1 MEEDSSSVREFA
13 GLIGRFQPWHL
24 GHQGVLEDMVA
35 QGYQPILFL
44 GSSNADADREK
55 NPFTFQ
61 EREQII
67 HKACHDLRY
76 PDGSEVVPVCVPI
89 YDHVRGP
96 DEKPYFDGDEKR
108 VPLNTKWFA
117 QFVDFFEEH
126 HIEPEQFTLFY
137 SAKDQDRKNY
147 VFDKEYSVN
156 GRTLTLPNVSD
167 DGTVFEGEDLSLT
180 FELLGAKRHELP
192 VTYENAT
199 DVRLNYE
206 ASTDLLVPGTK
217 EVIDAV
223 IFGARLQNDVYDGE
237 PLPQDVF
244 EQDPMQVLRHER
256 RVRDTHIHKS
266 PDDPSFHK
274 RVLLIGGAG
283 SLGLPVIES
292 LLEQGH
298 DLVLNH
304 YSPADNFKANVA
316 EIAERYPNA
325 EILFQRCDLRDPE
338 TWDSAYWKDQMIQYD
353 VDAVINMAGIIEE
366 KPDIGL
372 TFENINYRP
381 VKAMAQ
387 ACVDVGID
395 RYIYFSTITA
405 RSEEAQQNATSKQ
418 EPLTYAGSKRKAEI
432 ALEEFS
438 GDLNWISVRPI
449 TVFNPKKPDWGR
461 PMTFPHIANL
471 SFMPVLGT
479 GNQALQPLYVE
490 DLAKVSRLVESNIK
504 GGKILDAVGPEQIS
518 LREALDILRKPS
530 DDSGAVSETVRI
542 NVTYD
547 VAEFLAETY
556 PYGAINPT
564 FVKVMKNR
572 ESGTDEIPSLEW
584 AKAIGEEGQLRSLS
598 DVYSEPDVQFA
609 EPPIVEYAGMVAKN
623 PEPLYQFLARKLGA
637 APIIDK
643 FRQVFADYMEDTS
656 SEEARETMMH
666 SIFKILR
673 KINVI
678 DDDNDRKPGPA

>member
-1 MEEDSSSVREFA
+1 MEENPSQVREFA
-13 GLIGRFQPWHL
+13 GLIGRFQPWHS
-24 GHQGVLEDMVA
+24 GHQGVLKEMVA
-35 QGYQPILFL
+35 KGFQPILFL

-55 NPFTFQ
+55 NPLTFQ

-67 HKACHDLRY
+67 HKACHGLRY
-76 PDGSEVVPVCVPI
+76 PDGGTVVPVCVPI

-117 QFVDFFEEH
+117 QFVDFFDEY
-126 HIEPEQFTLFY
+126 HIDPEKFTLFH
-137 SAKDQDRKNY
+137 SVKDQDRKNY
-147 VFDKEYSVN
+147 VFDKEYSI
-156 GRTLTLPNVSD
+156 GGKTLTLPNVPE
-167 DGTVFEGEDLSLT
+167 DGTIFEGEDLSLA
-180 FELLGAKRHELP
+180 FELLGAKRCELP
-192 VTYENAT
+192 VTYENAS
-199 DVRLNYE
+199 DVRMDYE
-206 ASTDLLVPGTK
+206 ASTALLVPGTK
-217 EVIDAV
+217 EVIDMA

-237 PLPQDVF
+237 PMPQDVF
-244 EQDPMQVLRHER
+244 EQDPMQALRHER
-256 RVRDTHIHKS
+256 RIRDAHIHKS

-316 EIAERYPNA
+316 EIAERYPDA

-353 VDAVINMAGIIEE
+353 IDAVINMAGIIEE

-405 RSEEAQQNATSKQ
+405 RSEAAQENATSEQ

-432 ALEEFS
+432 ALEDFS
-438 GDLNWISVRPI
+438 DDLNWISVRPI
-449 TVFNPKKPDWGR
+449 TVFNPRKPDWGR

-471 SFMPVLGT
+471 SFMPVLGS
-479 GNQALQPLYVE
+479 GNQLLQPLYIE
-490 DLAKVSRLVESNIK
+490 DLAKVSRLVESPMR
-504 GGKILDAVGPEQIS
+504 GGRIIDAVGPEQVS
-518 LREALDILRKPS
+518 LREALDVLRKPS
-530 DDSGAVSETVRI
+530 TDYRGATTPEELSV

-547 VAEFLAETY
+547 VAEFMADTY

-564 FVKVMKNR
+564 FVKVMKSR

-598 DVYSEPDVQFA
+598 DVYKGPDIKFA
-609 EPPIVEYAGMVAKN
+609 DPPIVEYAGMVAKN
-623 PEPLYQFLARKLGA
+623 PKPLFQFLARKMGEN
-637 APIIDK
+637 PMIEK
-643 FRQVFADYMEDTS
+643 FKQVFADFMEDTT
-656 SEEARETMMH
+656 SEEARDNVMQAV
-666 SIFKILR
+666 FNLLR
-673 KINVI
+673 KLGSPE
-678 DDDNDRKPGPA
+678 DDNKHDLA